1 MNQLESHVLSIC
13 SIHTQNT
20 SEIYVL
26 LKQKLLCQKHLTLVL
41 LGQHLLPSVQNHRP
55 ERWMNMSR
63 TNVKRSISQMPMLT
77 QHGVG

>member
-63 TNVKRSISQMPMLT
+63 TNVKRSISQMQMLT